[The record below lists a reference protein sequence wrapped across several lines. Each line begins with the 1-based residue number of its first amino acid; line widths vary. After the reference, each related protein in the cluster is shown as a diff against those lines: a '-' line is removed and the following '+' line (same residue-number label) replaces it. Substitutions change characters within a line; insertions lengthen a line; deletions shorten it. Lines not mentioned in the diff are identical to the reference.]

1 MQRKSQ
7 DNFAPKAEDMRMKAY
22 LELDRRAGL
31 HPAVK
36 ALVSRPEG
44 RTHENTRARAYA
56 RIERGQTA

>member
-7 DNFAPKAEDMRMKAY
+7 DQFTPKAEDMRMRSY

-44 RTHENTRARAYA
+44 RAPENTRARAYA
-56 RIERGQTA
+56 RIARGHTA